1 MIVGGWA
8 IRNLG
13 TDPVL
18 LSRSRD
24 GPTHEDALHPTRRLF
39 ALAAP
44 ALAATACSPLQ
55 VFDALAPRDEGGRIA
70 IRDVAYR
77 GHPRQRLDVYVPSAG
92 AAGAPV
98 VIFFYGG
105 SWKDGAKSE
114 YAFVGQ
120 ALAAQGF
127 VAVLPDYRLYP
138 EVRFPDFLDDG
149 ARAVRWVADHVGTS
163 GGDPRRLALAGHSAG
178 AYNAAMLALDR
189 RYLAR
194 AGVKRNAIKALAGLS
209 GPYDFLPLDAGTAQE
224 VFGDARDLRA
234 TQPIT
239 FAGVG
244 SPPAF
249 LATGDRDD
257 TVRPRNTT
265 ALAAKLRASG
275 IPVVERVYPGLDHKD
290 TLLALSRPFRG
301 DAPELAELTAFLRAK
316 L

>member
-1 MIVGGWA
+1 MH
-8 IRNLG
+8 L
-13 TDPVL
+13 
-18 LSRSRD
+18 
-24 GPTHEDALHPTRRLF
+24 TRRLF
-39 ALAAP
+39 AIAAPVLAVP
-44 ALAATACSPLQ
+44 ALAATSCSPLQ

-70 IRDVAYR
+70 IRDVAYG
-77 GHPRQRLDVYVPSAG
+77 GHPRQRLDVYVPSDG

-138 EVRFPDFLDDG
+138 EVRFPDFLDDC
-149 ARAVRWVADHVGTS
+149 ARAVRWVADHVGTY

-189 RYLAR
+189 RHLAR
-194 AGVKRNAIKALAGLS
+194 AGVTRTSVKALAGLS

-224 VFGDARDLRA
+224 VFGDAQDQAA

-239 FAGVG
+239 FAGSA

-249 LATGDRDD
+249 LTTGDRDD

-265 ALAAKLRASG
+265 ALAAKLRRSG
-275 IPVVERVYPGLDHKD
+275 VPVVERVYPGLDHKD

-301 DAPELAELTAFLRAK
+301 NAPELAEMTAFLRAR